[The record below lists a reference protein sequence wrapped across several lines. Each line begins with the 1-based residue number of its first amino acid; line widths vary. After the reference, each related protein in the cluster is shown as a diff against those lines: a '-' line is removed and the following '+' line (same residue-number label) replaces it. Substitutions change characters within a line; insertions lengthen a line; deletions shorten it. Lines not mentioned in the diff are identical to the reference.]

1 MKTYITYGF
10 ILEDPSKIVTNLDEV
25 INKPKKAL
33 WGSPIDAEFG
43 WRDWCEGEDWW
54 PGGEP
59 DYFDKSFKWTLKE
72 GSKILTINKVE
83 DLDDI
88 YRAGLMRP
96 NKYGFI
102 ALDFYRI
109 LDVGYSAVELTDGHI
124 GHMFVNRL
132 EDSFNSWDCESIVVL
147 DPDAIILL
155 DNSNTKKEV
164 A

>member
-10 ILEDPSKIVTNLDEV
+10 VIEDINKIVTNLEES

-33 WGSPIDAEFG
+33 WGSPVDAEFG
-43 WRDWCEGEDWW
+43 WRDWCEGEQWIPRNGRDY
-54 PGGEP
+54 EDFE
-59 DYFDKSFKWTLKE
+59 DYFTKSFKWTLKE

-83 DLDDI
+83 DLNGI

-96 NKYGFI
+96 NQYRSV

-109 LDVGYSAVELTDGHI
+109 LDAGYSAVELTDGCI
-124 GHMFVNRL
+124 GHMFVNSL
-132 EDSFNSWDCESIVVL
+132 ESSFNSWDCESIVVL
-147 DPDAIILL
+147 DPNKVEL
-155 DNSNTKKEV
+155 V